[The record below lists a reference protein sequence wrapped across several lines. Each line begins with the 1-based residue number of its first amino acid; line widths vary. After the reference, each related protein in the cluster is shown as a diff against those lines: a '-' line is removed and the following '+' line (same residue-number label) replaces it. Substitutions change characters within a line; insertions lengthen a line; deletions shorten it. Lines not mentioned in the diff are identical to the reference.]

1 MTQTLLPPPPPSDTA
16 LSWRFFQQV
25 TEVAG
30 ALRWVVFIP
39 LNAVPRSQTCGGGS
53 LLRVMSPFLLPAG
66 SKGADESM
74 APSGRTRSSR

>member
-1 MTQTLLPPPPPSDTA
+1 MTQTPQPPPSDTA
-16 LSWRFFQQV
+16 LSWRFFQRV

-39 LNAVPRSQTCGGGS
+39 LNAVPPSQTYGGGA

-66 SKGADESM
+66 SKGAGESV
-74 APSGRTRSSR
+74 APSGRTQSSR